1 MKINMIKFQDTFTS
15 AYIEALL
22 WSSSVCTDHD
32 SVEYTSA
39 DEYDYSNSLE
49 LASRIDCV
57 DFIQSNIDLLK
68 QQVTALQSTG
78 YTEEQSIEL
87 TGHDFALTRNGH
99 GAGYWDR
106 GTGVIGTE
114 LTELAKSYG
123 SIDLYLD
130 DDNKV
135 SIC

>member
-1 MKINMIKFQDTFTS
+1 MRINMNKFQDAFTS

-32 SVEYTSA
+32 SVEYSSA
-39 DEYDYSNSLE
+39 DDYEYSNSLE
-49 LASRIDCV
+49 LSSRIDCV
-57 DFIQSNIDLLK
+57 DFIQSNIDLLE
-68 QQVTALQSTG
+68 QQIAALQSTG

-87 TGHDFALTRNGH
+87 AGHDFALTRNGH

-106 GTGVIGTE
+106 GTGVTGE
-114 LTELAKSYG
+114 ALTDQSKSYG

-130 DDNKV
+130 NDNKV

>member
-1 MKINMIKFQDTFTS
+1 MQINMIKFKEAFTS

-22 WSSSVCTDHD
+22 WSSSVCTDYD
-32 SVEYTSA
+32 NVEYTSA
-39 DEYDYSNSLE
+39 DDYEYSNSLE
-49 LASRIDCV
+49 LTSRIDCV
-57 DFIQSNIDLLK
+57 DFIQSNIDLLE
-68 QQVTALQSTG
+68 QQIVALQSTE
-78 YTEEQSIEL
+78 YTEEQAIEL
-87 TGHDFALTRNGH
+87 LGHDFALTRNGH

-106 GTGVIGTE
+106 GTGAVGDE
-114 LTELAKSYG
+114 LTEQAMVYG